1 MKEIVQEQFEYSL
14 DFSNKLVEVINSNFL
29 TLLHFLPKF
38 KVVYDR
44 EEKKLPYHINLIDEL
59 RANENAHSRILEKL
73 LQQQEPTNKKY
84 EILESFL
91 QFILDKYCDKQEF
104 QKIEIKKPQITQEK
118 KRIDLWIRDQKNY
131 AIVIEN
137 KVHNAV
143 DQNDGK
149 IVKGGQLERYI
160 DITKEHNFKEE
171 QIYVLYLP
179 PTYEKEPSRDSW
191 GEKYFEGEIH
201 KKRYLNLSFRD
212 DILPWMK
219 NRVLPNI
226 RLKDKYL
233 SSTIEQYIDH
243 LEGKFSLRTIN
254 NSMNMELQEFIK
266 KELGLIGIEP
276 EKALKIILNK
286 KVEMQNAINQLNE
299 LEKKINTEHFQK
311 WENLLK
317 TEFSNY
323 NIVGNWNKPDSCINI
338 GIKVSYVDI
347 IYSLMIQYNIINNR
361 IYYGI
366 GRHYATQK
374 INREL
379 NFEVIIS
386 DLQLQLPDEWWYAW
400 DYTSFH
406 NAYMRLKTLIEKI
419 ELQNLQNKI
428 CETTEQ
434 TIKGGLGI
442 SEF

>member
-1 MKEIVQEQFEYSL
+1 MKVIVQEQFESL
-14 DFSNKLVEVINSNFL
+14 IDFSNKLNEVISSNFQ
-29 TLLHFLPKF
+29 TLLHFLVKF

-73 LQQQEPTNKKY
+73 LKQQEPTNKKY
-84 EILESFL
+84 DILESFL
-91 QFILDKYCDKQEF
+91 QFILEKYCDKLEF
-104 QKIEIKKPQITQEK
+104 HKIEIKKPQITQEK
-118 KRIDLWIRDQKNY
+118 KRIDLWIRDQNNY

-137 KVHNAV
+137 KVHNAL

-171 QIYVLYLP
+171 KIYVLFLP
-179 PTYEKEPSRDSW
+179 PTYEKEPSKDSW
-191 GEKYFEGEIH
+191 GKYYKSEIH
-201 KKRYLNLSFRD
+201 NKRYLNLSFKD

-266 KELGLIGIEP
+266 KELGLNGIEP
-276 EKALKIILNK
+276 EKALKIILTK
-286 KVEMQNAINQLNE
+286 KEEMQNAINQLND
-299 LEKKINTEHFQK
+299 LEKKINVEHFSK
-311 WENLLK
+311 WENRLVTDFPNHK
-317 TEFSNY
+317 
-323 NIVGNWNKPDSCINI
+323 IVGNWNRPDYCINI
-338 GIKVSYVDI
+338 GVKIDYRDI
-347 IYSLMIQYNIINNR
+347 MYSLIIEYNNSNNR

-366 GRHYATQK
+366 GIHYATTEK
-374 INREL
+374 NSAL
-379 NFEVIIS
+379 NFEEIIS
-386 DLQLQLPDEWWYAW
+386 DLQLHSPEEWWYAW
-400 DYTSFH
+400 DSTSFPK
-406 NAYMRLKTLIEKI
+406 AYRRLKTLIEKI
-419 ELQNLQNKI
+419 DIQNLQYKL
-428 CETTEQ
+428 CETTEPK
-434 TIKGGLGI
+434 ILDGLV
-442 SEF
+442 SPEL

>member
-1 MKEIVQEQFEYSL
+1 MKEIVQEQFEGSI
-14 DFSNKLVEVINSNFL
+14 DFSNKLVEVISSNFL
-29 TLLHFLPKF
+29 TLLNFLAKF
-38 KVVYDR
+38 KIVYDR

-91 QFILDKYCDKQEF
+91 QFILEKYCDKQEF
-104 QKIEIKKPQITQEK
+104 HKIEIKKPQITQEK
-118 KRIDLWIRDQKNY
+118 KRIDLWIRDNNNY

-137 KVHNAV
+137 KVHNAL

-179 PTYEKEPSRDSW
+179 PTYEKEPSKDSW
-191 GEKYFEGEIH
+191 GKYYEGEIH

-219 NRVLPNI
+219 NHVLPNI

-233 SSTIEQYIDH
+233 SSAIEQYIDH

-254 NSMNMELQEFIK
+254 NTMNMELQEFIEN
-266 KELGLIGIEP
+266 ELGLNGIEP
-276 EKALKIILNK
+276 DKALKIVLNK

-299 LEKKINTEHFQK
+299 LEKKINLAHFQK
-311 WENLLK
+311 WENQLK
-317 TEFSNY
+317 IDFHNPK
-323 NIVGNWNKPDSCINI
+323 IVGNWNKPDSCINI
-338 GIKVSYVDI
+338 GVKVNNGDN
-347 IYSLMIQYNIINNR
+347 IYSLMIEYNYSR

-366 GRHYATQK
+366 GLHYATTTK
-374 INREL
+374 NSAL
-379 NFEVIIS
+379 KFEEITS
-386 DLQLQLPDEWWYAW
+386 DLQLHSPEEWWYAW
-400 DYTSFH
+400 DYTSFQD
-406 NAYMRLKTLIEKI
+406 AYRSLKTLIEKI
-419 ELQNLQNKI
+419 DIQNLQYQL
-428 CETTEQ
+428 CETTEPAL
-434 TIKGGLGI
+434 KAGFGI
-442 SEF
+442 PEL